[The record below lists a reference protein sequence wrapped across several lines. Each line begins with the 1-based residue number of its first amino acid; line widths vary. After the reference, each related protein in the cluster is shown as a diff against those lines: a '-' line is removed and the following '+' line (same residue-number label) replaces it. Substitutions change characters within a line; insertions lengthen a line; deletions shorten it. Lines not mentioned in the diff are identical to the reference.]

1 MRTQIHPGVFLAS
14 AAAVSAVWLWLRPAA
29 ETAAPSVPSS
39 PTARVRPADTRP
51 SVQVDASVLKRYAG
65 RYDVDGFAV
74 TVSVDGQRL
83 IVGGDGLGSVGLRA
97 ASDTKFFFEDFPGEI
112 TFESGDPAKGF
123 VADLADGRHRAK
135 RARD

>member
-1 MRTQIHPGVFLAS
+1 MHPGVFLAS
-14 AAAVSAVWLWLRPAA
+14 AVAVSAAWLWLRPTAQ
-29 ETAAPSVPSS
+29 TAAPDAPSA
-39 PTARVRPADTRP
+39 TAVRARPADTRP

-65 RYDVDGFAV
+65 RYEVDGFAV

-112 TFESGDPAKGF
+112 SFEAGDPAKGF

-135 RARD
+135 RVGD